1 MKKIVMWVLS
11 ILYILMGFLSIATSV
26 IASIAFLIGGAYLSP
41 LVRSKYLSEYEENFL
56 LKRNGTILIA
66 SVLFIIGFVKISGSQ
81 ESDAKDRVVSSYQKS
96 PVEFVDKLKKNID
109 EKKFYLAI
117 SDLDKVLEKIPSDE
131 KLKSIRHDALILELK
146 ADAAED
152 KIYQFNERD
161 IDEYKK
167 VMGNSAKI
175 EEIQQLYE
183 DLASEKIKKLLAKEE
198 AIEAKVAID
207 NLQKMFPNSKKITE
221 LKDQKDDL
229 DKKIKIREEA
239 LARAKEAEARAKE
252 AEEAAR
258 QKAFSSA
265 SSANGLSRVVA
276 KVGSLIYLANQKT
289 FAIERPTI
297 LHIDG
302 QMYPKGSGS
311 PDYIQVGY
319 RCRFLGSEFNV
330 TEVFCER

>member
-1 MKKIVMWVLS
+1 
-11 ILYILMGFLSIATSV
+11 
-26 IASIAFLIGGAYLSP
+26 
-41 LVRSKYLSEYEENFL
+41 
-56 LKRNGTILIA
+56 
-66 SVLFIIGFVKISGSQ
+66 
-81 ESDAKDRVVSSYQKS
+81 
-96 PVEFVDKLKKNID
+96 
-109 EKKFYLAI
+109 
-117 SDLDKVLEKIPSDE
+117 
-131 KLKSIRHDALILELK
+131 
-146 ADAAED
+146 
-152 KIYQFNERD
+152 
-161 IDEYKK
+161 
-167 VMGNSAKI
+167 MGNSAKI